1 MIQAFFRDSVLY
13 SIPILISRGLFIF
26 LIPLYTRVL
35 SPTDFGALDMLMAFG
50 AIVNLTVAMEV
61 SQGVARYYADEREV
75 DRKIIYA
82 STAFWFTLLC
92 YSLFLSLSL
101 HFSEVLSRLVLGV
114 EGLESVFRIGMFFL
128 WLNGLFYLIQ
138 NQFRWELRSRDF
150 AMVSLLV
157 TVTTAALA
165 VALAYG
171 LEWGLKGLIYSMIG
185 GSMLGCLYGI
195 WHLRNSFR
203 FRFSQSMLKEMLWFS
218 IPLVPSGVAVF
229 FSSYIDRIMLNH
241 YLSLEDVGLYGV
253 GFRLASLIVLVMAGF
268 QSALTPLVYSQYR
281 HPDTPQKLAVIFRI
295 FMTAGLFVFLGLS
308 LFSVEI
314 LRMMTTPAFYRAEK
328 VVILLAPAILLS
340 SMYIFAPGIGIAKK
354 TYLLL
359 LINGA
364 GAVFCVALNVL
375 LIPGSGIMGAAVAKL
390 LGYGAIFVAYMAISQ
405 RLYPVPHDWWRL
417 TGAAAVT
424 ALLAIFGRDI
434 TSLETGH
441 VWAKGTLFIPLIV
454 VVFMFGLVKVQEMS
468 QACQTVLRKM
478 HHHRS

>member
-165 VALAYG
+165 VEYA
-171 LEWGLKGLIYSMIG
+171 
-185 GSMLGCLYGI
+185 
-195 WHLRNSFR
+195 
-203 FRFSQSMLKEMLWFS
+203 
-218 IPLVPSGVAVF
+218 
-229 FSSYIDRIMLNH
+229 
-241 YLSLEDVGLYGV
+241 
-253 GFRLASLIVLVMAGF
+253 
-268 QSALTPLVYSQYR
+268 
-281 HPDTPQKLAVIFRI
+281 
-295 FMTAGLFVFLGLS
+295 
-308 LFSVEI
+308 
-314 LRMMTTPAFYRAEK
+314 AE
-328 VVILLAPAILLS
+328 
-340 SMYIFAPGIGIAKK
+340 PG
-354 TYLLL
+354 
-359 LINGA
+359 
-364 GAVFCVALNVL
+364 
-375 LIPGSGIMGAAVAKL
+375 
-390 LGYGAIFVAYMAISQ
+390 
-405 RLYPVPHDWWRL
+405 
-417 TGAAAVT
+417 
-424 ALLAIFGRDI
+424 
-434 TSLETGH
+434 
-441 VWAKGTLFIPLIV
+441 
-454 VVFMFGLVKVQEMS
+454 
-468 QACQTVLRKM
+468 
-478 HHHRS
+478 